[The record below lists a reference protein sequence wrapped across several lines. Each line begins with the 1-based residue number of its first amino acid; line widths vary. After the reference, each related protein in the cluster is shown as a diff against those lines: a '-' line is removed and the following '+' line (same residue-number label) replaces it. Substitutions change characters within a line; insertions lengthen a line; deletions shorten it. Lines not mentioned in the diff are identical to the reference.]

1 MSGRNDTGY
10 SGVKNI
16 ASMSI
21 MSHKDCGLDH
31 SPMSQMVRP
40 EINVLDQSEEG
51 IHQKKGTRRTGSR
64 SVMNGS
70 ET

>member
-1 MSGRNDTGY
+1 MSGRTDTGY

-40 EINVLDQSEEG
+40 EINVLDQ
-51 IHQKKGTRRTGSR
+51 KKGTRRTGSR